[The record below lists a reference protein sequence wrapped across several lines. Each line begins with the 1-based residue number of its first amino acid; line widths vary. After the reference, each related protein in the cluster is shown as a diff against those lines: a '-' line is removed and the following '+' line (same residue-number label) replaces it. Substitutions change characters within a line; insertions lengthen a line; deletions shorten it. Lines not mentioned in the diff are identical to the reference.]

1 MGKVA
6 HLLTAPHL
14 MGKTPLSLLKMRE
27 LIRII
32 VALVSLVTISLAAY
46 GGAECAGTSDL
57 PQGAETSAPHHPGP
71 PGVVHTVTGSRAA
84 ADTPARREITTAG
97 QVVPKT
103 HRITLVAQRTADGS
117 LTYNGTVP
125 GPTIEIYEG
134 DEVEL
139 TLINQLDVDV
149 SVHVHGVHYKID
161 SDGTRHTRSFAPPGG
176 KYVYRWI
183 AALGSAGYWH
193 YHDHVIGPG
202 MDGVRG
208 IEQGLYGALIVRKVG
223 DPLPDKTFV
232 LVMQNVWFN
241 NKRYPHT
248 PLLEAKLGERVE
260 FVVIT
265 HGSRFH
271 TFHIHGHR
279 WLDRGTK
286 RIIDTFTHNAGESTG
301 FQVIAGE
308 GVGPG
313 EWMYHCHVHDHLEDG
328 MMGFFIVRP

>member
-1 MGKVA
+1 MDKAKGWGNLAIGCLVTVVLAASGKALGATVA
-6 HLLTAPHL
+6 ATHSGGETTVAPHD
-14 MGKTPLSLLKMRE
+14 GS
-27 LIRII
+27 
-32 VALVSLVTISLAAY
+32 
-46 GGAECAGTSDL
+46 SDVM
-57 PQGAETSAPHHPGP
+57 P
-71 PGVVHTVTGSRAA
+71 PVTGSPASA
-84 ADTPARREITTAG
+84 ITPARRETNSAG
-97 QVVPKT
+97 QVVPKV
-103 HRITLVAQRTADGS
+103 HQITLVAQRTADGS

-161 SDGTRHTRSFAPPGG
+161 SDGTRHTHSFAPPGG

-183 AALGSAGYWH
+183 AAVGTAGYWH

-202 MDGVRG
+202 IDGVRG
-208 IEQGLYGALIVRKVG
+208 IEQGLYGALIVRKTG

-232 LVMQNVWFN
+232 LVMQHVWFN
-241 NKRYPHT
+241 NQRYPHT

-279 WLDRGTK
+279 WLERGTN
-286 RIIDTFTHNAGESTG
+286 RIIDTFTQDPGESTG

-313 EWMYHCHVHDHLEDG
+313 QWMYHCHVHDHLEDG
-328 MMGFFIVRP
+328 MFGFFTVRP

>member
-1 MGKVA
+1 VFPRPRERQSAAGERGMGSIPRM
-6 HLLTAPHL
+6 LRCIGTATLVVYGAPS
-14 MGKTPLSLLKMRE
+14 TP
-27 LIRII
+27 
-32 VALVSLVTISLAAY
+32 AA
-46 GGAECAGTSDL
+46 
-57 PQGAETSAPHHPGP
+57 AETPGAHHQGTVAAAH
-71 PGVVHTVTGSRAA
+71 GVTGS
-84 ADTPARREITTAG
+84 PALVHVPVRREITSAG
-97 QVVPKT
+97 HVVPKT
-103 HRITLVAQRTADGS
+103 HRVTLVARRAPDAS

-134 DEVEL
+134 DEVEV
-139 TLINQLDVDV
+139 TLINELDVDA

-161 SDGTRHTRSFAPPGG
+161 SDGTRHTQSFAPPGG

-183 AALGSAGYWH
+183 AAPGTAGYWH

-208 IEQGLYGALIVRKVG
+208 IEQGLYGALIVRKLG

-241 NKRYPHT
+241 NNRYPRT
-248 PLLEAKLGERVE
+248 PLLEAGLGERVE

-265 HGSRFH
+265 HGHRFH
-271 TFHIHGHR
+271 TFHLHGHR
-279 WLDRGTK
+279 WLDRGTN
-286 RIIDTFTHNAGESTG
+286 RVIDTFTQNAGESTG

-313 EWMYHCHVHDHLEDG
+313 PWMYHCHVHDHAEDG
-328 MMGFFIVRP
+328 MFGFFVVRERKEGETDRSP

>member
-1 MGKVA
+1 MDRIFLALSCV
-6 HLLTAPHL
+6 LT
-14 MGKTPLSLLKMRE
+14 M
-27 LIRII
+27 
-32 VALVSLVTISLAAY
+32 SLAVYVEA
-46 GGAECAGTSDL
+46 
-57 PQGAETSAPHHPGP
+57 PGAETASSPSGGETQGAHHSGTPGP
-71 PGVVHTVTGSRAA
+71 VHAVTGSPAPPHI
-84 ADTPARREITTAG
+84 PARREMTGAG
-97 QVVPKT
+97 QVIPKT
-103 HRITLVAQRTADGS
+103 HQITLVARRATDGS

-125 GPTIEIYEG
+125 GPTIEVYEG
-134 DEVEL
+134 DDVEL
-139 TLINQLDVDV
+139 TLINELDADV

-183 AALGSAGYWH
+183 AAPGTSGYWH

-208 IEQGLYGALIVRKVG
+208 IEQGLYGALIVRKAG

-241 NKRYPHT
+241 QKRYPHT

-265 HGSRFH
+265 HGLRFH

-279 WLDRGTK
+279 WLDRGTN

-313 EWMYHCHVHDHLEDG
+313 EWMYHCHVHDHAEDG
-328 MMGFFIVRP
+328 MMGFFVVRP

>member
-1 MGKVA
+1 MRKA
-6 HLLTAPHL
+6 LLGFGVGLAIVLGVFGALISAGQAP
-14 MGKTPLSLLKMRE
+14 
-27 LIRII
+27 
-32 VALVSLVTISLAAY
+32 
-46 GGAECAGTSDL
+46 AGH
-57 PQGAETSAPHHPGP
+57 PQGP
-71 PGVVHTVTGSRAA
+71 PGVEHAVKGVPQAPF
-84 ADTPARREITTAG
+84 TPARRELSPTG
-97 QVVPKT
+97 EFVPKL
-103 HRITLVAQRTADGS
+103 HKITLVARRAPDGD
-117 LTYNGTVP
+117 LTYNGAVP
-125 GPTIEIYEG
+125 GPTIEMYEG
-134 DEVEL
+134 DEAEI
-139 TLINQLDVDV
+139 TLINELDVPV

-161 SDGTRHTRSFAPPGG
+161 SDGTWHTRSYAPPGG

-183 AALGSAGYWH
+183 AAPGTAGYWH

-202 MDGVRG
+202 LDGVRG
-208 IEQGLYGALIVRKVG
+208 IERGLYGALIVRRPG

-241 NKRYPHT
+241 QKRYPHT
-248 PLLEAKLGERVE
+248 PLLEVKLGERVE

-279 WLDRGTK
+279 WLDRGTS
-286 RIIDTFTHNAGESTG
+286 RLIDTFTHNAGESTG

-328 MMGFFIVRP
+328 MMGFFVVRP

>member
-1 MGKVA
+1 MDKGW
-6 HLLTAPHL
+6 
-14 MGKTPLSLLKMRE
+14 M
-27 LIRII
+27 IRAFGC
-32 VALVSLVTISLAAY
+32 VVTMALAAC
-46 GGAECAGTSDL
+46 GGAVSG
-57 PQGAETSAPHHPGP
+57 ETASTHPHPGP
-71 PGVVHTVTGSRAA
+71 GTPGVLHKVTGSPTA
-84 ADTPARREITTAG
+84 PFIPVRREMDAEG
-97 QVVPKT
+97 RFVPKV
-103 HRITLVAQRTADGS
+103 HKITLVAQRTADGLLS
-117 LTYNGTVP
+117 YNGTVP
-125 GPTIEIYEG
+125 GPTIELYEG

-139 TLINQLDVDV
+139 TLVNQLDVDV

-176 KYVYRWI
+176 KYLYRWS
-183 AALGSAGYWH
+183 AAPGTAGYWH

-202 MDGVRG
+202 PDGVRG
-208 IEQGLYGALIVRKVG
+208 IEQGLYGALIVRRPG
-223 DPLPDKTFV
+223 EPLPDKTFI

-241 NKRYPHT
+241 HKRYPHT

-265 HGSRFH
+265 HGHRFH

-279 WLDRGTK
+279 WLDRGTN
-286 RIIDTFTHNAGESTG
+286 RFIDTFTQNAGESTG

-328 MMGFFIVRP
+328 MLGFLIVRP

>member
-1 MGKVA
+1 MVRRVCA
-6 HLLTAPHL
+6 VILTLTAYSGTLSTVSATAPPVPETSGGSHPE
-14 MGKTPLSLLKMRE
+14 TP
-27 LIRII
+27 
-32 VALVSLVTISLAAY
+32 
-46 GGAECAGTSDL
+46 GGA
-57 PQGAETSAPHHPGP
+57 
-71 PGVVHTVTGSRAA
+71 HTVTGSPAVVHI
-84 ADTPARREITTAG
+84 PARRETTTAG

-103 HRITLVAQRTADGS
+103 HKITLVAQRAPDGS

-161 SDGTRHTRSFAPPGG
+161 SDGTRHTHSFAPPGG
-176 KYVYRWI
+176 RYVYRWI
-183 AALGSAGYWH
+183 AAVGTAGYWH

-202 MDGVRG
+202 IDGVRG
-208 IEQGLYGALIVRKVG
+208 IEQGLYGALIVRKAG

-232 LVMQNVWFN
+232 LVMQHVWFN
-241 NKRYPHT
+241 NQRYPHT

-279 WLDRGTK
+279 WLERGTN
-286 RIIDTFTHNAGESTG
+286 RIIDTFTQDPGESTG

-313 EWMYHCHVHDHLEDG
+313 QWMYHCHVHDHLEDG
-328 MMGFFIVRP
+328 MFGFFMVRP

>member
-1 MGKVA
+1 MG
-6 HLLTAPHL
+6 
-14 MGKTPLSLLKMRE
+14 
-27 LIRII
+27 RII
-32 VALVSLVTISLAAY
+32 VALGCVVTVGLGAY
-46 GGAECAGTSDL
+46 GGALGAASGRT
-57 PQGAETSAPHHPGP
+57 PAGAETSGAHPHAKPGTP
-71 PGVVHTVTGSRAA
+71 VADGLHSVMGIPQVPHIPERRAM
-84 ADTPARREITTAG
+84 TPAGEFA
-97 QVVPKT
+97 PKK
-103 HRITLVAQRTADGS
+103 HQITLMAQRAADGS

-139 TLINQLDVDV
+139 TLVNQLDVDV

-183 AALGSAGYWH
+183 AAPGTAGYWH

-202 MDGVRG
+202 PDGVRG
-208 IEQGLYGALIVRKVG
+208 IEQGLYGALIVRKAG
-223 DPLPDKTFV
+223 DPLPDKTFI

-241 NKRYPHT
+241 NRRYPHT

-265 HGSRFH
+265 HGHRFH

-279 WLDRGTK
+279 WLDRGTN
-286 RIIDTFTHNAGESTG
+286 RLIDTFTHNAGESTG

-328 MMGFFIVRP
+328 MLGFFIVRP

>member
-1 MGKVA
+1 MDRMIRA
-6 HLLTAPHL
+6 
-14 MGKTPLSLLKMRE
+14 LSCVWIM
-27 LIRII
+27 
-32 VALVSLVTISLAAY
+32 TLAVY
-46 GGAECAGTSDL
+46 GGALS
-57 PQGAETSAPHHPGP
+57 
-71 PGVVHTVTGSRAA
+71 
-84 ADTPARREITTAG
+84 ADTVSPPSGTEAPGAHHSGTPGIVHDVAGSPAPPHIPARREMTSAG

-103 HRITLVAQRTADGS
+103 YQITLVAQRGADGS
-117 LTYNGTVP
+117 LTYNRTVP

-134 DEVEL
+134 DDVEI
-139 TLINQLDVDV
+139 TLINELDVDV

-183 AALGSAGYWH
+183 AAPGTAGYWH

-208 IEQGLYGALIVRKVG
+208 IEQGLYGALIVRKAG
-223 DPLPDKTFV
+223 DPLPNKTFV

-248 PLLEAKLGERVE
+248 PLLQAKLGERVE

-265 HGSRFH
+265 HGARFH

-279 WLDRGTK
+279 WLDRGTN
-286 RIIDTFTHNAGESTG
+286 RIIDTFTQDPGESTG
-301 FQVIAGE
+301 FQVTAGE

-313 EWMYHCHVHDHLEDG
+313 DWMYHCHVHDHAEDG
-328 MMGFFIVRP
+328 MFGFFRVLP

>member
-1 MGKVA
+1 MRVGSEKMGKII
-6 HLLTAPHL
+6 
-14 MGKTPLSLLKMRE
+14 LSLGC
-27 LIRII
+27 
-32 VALVSLVTISLAAY
+32 LVTMTLA
-46 GGAECAGTSDL
+46 GAL
-57 PQGAETSAPHHPGP
+57 GAPSRAEVGQPPASSTSAGHNAGASA
-71 PGVVHTVTGSRAA
+71 VVHTVTGS
-84 ADTPARREITTAG
+84 PASPFIPVRREMTPQGDFVA
-97 QVVPKT
+97 KT
-103 HRITLVAQRTADGS
+103 HRITLVAQRTEDGS

-139 TLINQLDVDV
+139 TLINQLDVDA

-176 KYVYRWI
+176 RYVYRWV
-183 AALGSAGYWH
+183 AAPGTAGYWP

-208 IEQGLYGALIVRKVG
+208 IEQGLYGAVIVRKPG

-232 LVMQNVWFN
+232 LVMQSVWFN

-260 FVVIT
+260 FVVVT

-271 TFHIHGHR
+271 TFHLHGHR
-279 WLDRGTK
+279 WLDRGTN
-286 RIIDTFTHNAGESTG
+286 RIIDTFTQNAGESTG

-328 MMGFFIVRP
+328 MLGFFVVRP

>member
-1 MGKVA
+1 
-6 HLLTAPHL
+6 
-14 MGKTPLSLLKMRE
+14 
-27 LIRII
+27 
-32 VALVSLVTISLAAY
+32 
-46 GGAECAGTSDL
+46 
-57 PQGAETSAPHHPGP
+57 
-71 PGVVHTVTGSRAA
+71 
-84 ADTPARREITTAG
+84 
-97 QVVPKT
+97 
-103 HRITLVAQRTADGS
+103 LVAQRVADGS
-117 LTYNGTVP
+117 LTYNGTIP

-139 TLINQLDVDV
+139 TLVNQLDVDV

-176 KYVYRWI
+176 KYVYRWV
-183 AALGSAGYWH
+183 AAPGTAGYWP

-208 IEQGLYGALIVRKVG
+208 IEQGLYGALIVRKAG
-223 DPLPDKTFV
+223 DLLPDKTFV

-241 NKRYPHT
+241 QKRYPHT

-279 WLDRGTK
+279 WLDRGTN

-313 EWMYHCHVHDHLEDG
+313 EWMYHCHVHDHIEDG
-328 MMGFFIVRP
+328 MMGFFVVHPREAARVEGAKGGLKPHEGGER

>member
-1 MGKVA
+1 MDPRIFSLVW
-6 HLLTAPHL
+6 LLAIGVCGYGATVSATMATPPPAGTGSQGHPLGAAAGEQHVTGIPQAPHI
-14 MGKTPLSLLKMRE
+14 PVRRE
-27 LIRII
+27 LT
-32 VALVSLVTISLAAY
+32 LT
-46 GGAECAGTSDL
+46 GEF
-57 PQGAETSAPHHPGP
+57 APKLH
-71 PGVVHTVTGSRAA
+71 
-84 ADTPARREITTAG
+84 
-97 QVVPKT
+97 K
-103 HRITLVAQRTADGS
+103 ITLVAQKASDGS
-117 LTYNGTVP
+117 LTYNGTIP

-134 DEVEL
+134 DEVKL
-139 TLINQLDVDV
+139 TLVNQLDVAV

-161 SDGTRHTRSFAPPGG
+161 SDGTRHTSSFAPPGG

-183 AALGSAGYWH
+183 ATPGTAGYWH

-202 MDGVRG
+202 LDGVRG
-208 IEQGLYGALIVRKVG
+208 IEQGLYGALIVRKPG

-248 PLLEAKLGERVE
+248 PLLEAKFGERVE

-265 HGSRFH
+265 HGHRFH

-279 WLDRGTK
+279 WLDRGTN

-301 FQVIAGE
+301 FQVVAGE

-313 EWMYHCHVHDHLEDG
+313 AWMYHCHVHDHIEDG